1 MQGVHRTWPDL
12 VEFCQQLAEDL
23 GHPVQANAYLTPPQS
38 TGFSDHYDVHDVFV
52 LQVEGEKAWRIRPP
66 VHPLPLRDEPWTDHR
81 AAVEEAAHR
90 PPLIEATLTPGDCLY
105 LPRGFL
111 HSATA
116 LGATSTHLTIG
127 VHAWTRRHVADELV
141 AEALHRASS
150 DERLRASLRLGAD
163 PSDADAIAAD
173 VELARAALTRA
184 LAGIDAADLTDAL
197 ARRARAAQRA
207 APIGP
212 IAQANAAANLQPDD
226 LLEPRKHLLPHWS
239 DDEGGQSVVT
249 TRAGE
254 LRLETADAAAV
265 RSFLAGDP
273 ARVADLGADLARRL
287 VLAGVAV
294 VVG

>member
-1 MQGVHRTWPDL
+1 
-12 VEFCQQLAEDL
+12 
-23 GHPVQANAYLTPPQS
+23 
-38 TGFSDHYDVHDVFV
+38 
-52 LQVEGEKAWRIRPP
+52 
-66 VHPLPLRDEPWTDHR
+66 LRDEPWTDHR
-81 AAVEEAAHR
+81 AAVEEAARR

-127 VHAWTRRHVADELV
+127 VHPWTRRHVADELV
-141 AEALHRASS
+141 AEALHRASA

-184 LAGIDAADLTDAL
+184 LEGIDAADLTDAL

-212 IAQANAAANLQPDD
+212 VAQASAAANLQSGDV
-226 LLEPRKHLLPHWS
+226 LEPRKHLMPHWS
-239 DDEGGQSVVT
+239 EGEDGLAVVT

-254 LRLETADAAAV
+254 LRLETAEAAV
-265 RSFLAGDP
+265 VRSLLAGDR
-273 ARVADLGADLARRL
+273 AKVADLGADLARRL
-287 VLAGVAV
+287 VLAGLAV
-294 VVG
+294 VAG